1 MVRWPAADRLSRV
14 SSPILERFKKT
25 AEAKDLEQDSREWV
39 LASWPWMPEA
49 PYLFTARSSDG
60 VEERHFVIDERDT
73 MTVRVSRPPSPHAA

>member
-1 MVRWPAADRLSRV
+1 
-14 SSPILERFKKT
+14 
-25 AEAKDLEQDSREWV
+25 
-39 LASWPWMPEA
+39 MPEA